1 MADLAEAPSPAVAR
15 RRAPRGRAPRARR
28 VGMLGAS
35 MLAAVALAS
44 PGPAHAEGRRD
55 DRPWSRGTLMPSFG
69 IGAGGLFSDIAN
81 INFGLG
87 FNYYIINGLS
97 MGLSFSDTV
106 LIYRSAIK
114 ARYPGIAEQLPTN
127 IFDITPTLQYV
138 FFRSRRFS
146 PYVFGGV
153 GPVFFNHG
161 AGTYGQWTAGPGVF
175 LNVAGPLFVNV
186 GVGFSGLFPTGRCQD
201 ALTYQPSDPMTGGVL
216 LDLCSFRW
224 GPQLGLVVAFGGG
237 RKGRRQRRQE
247 QEERG
252 YSPSPAS
259 NPMPSAVEPEPEP
272 EPIEAA
278 PVEPAVPAPAEPAA
292 VRTTTEPDPDE
303 GAAADVAPPPAAEP
317 PAAEPPEELA
327 PSPDA
332 PPVTP
337 APPPVVGPSF
347 AGEAT
352 MQ

>member
-1 MADLAEAPSPAVAR
+1 
-15 RRAPRGRAPRARR
+15 
-28 VGMLGAS
+28 
-35 MLAAVALAS
+35 
-44 PGPAHAEGRRD
+44 
-55 DRPWSRGTLMPSFG
+55 MPTFG

-81 INFGLG
+81 ISFGLG

-201 ALTYQPSDPMTGGVL
+201 ALTYQPRDPMTGGVL

-247 QEERG
+247 QQERG

-278 PVEPAVPAPAEPAA
+278 PPVEPAVPAEAEPAS
-292 VRTTTEPDPDE
+292 VQTPTEPESGPDE
-303 GAAADVAPPPAAEP
+303 AAADVAESPAAEP
-317 PAAEPPEELA
+317 PAAEPPTAEPPEETT
-327 PSPDA
+327 PSPE
-332 PPVTP
+332 PSPVTP
-337 APPPVVGPSF
+337 APPPVDGPSV